1 MDTNHEENFVGMESY
16 KFDEKLDQDIVLL
29 RNRAISIFGKIFSK
43 DCRAAF
49 ESMD

>member
-1 MDTNHEENFVGMESY
+1 MDTNHEENFVGLESY

-29 RNRAISIFGKIFSK
+29 RNRAISIFGKIFPK
-43 DCRAAF
+43 IVGLPF